1 MTITTASQP
10 KDSAGDRESLHQRL
24 WARASADHEML
35 DALEAARKKKLQKKK
50 RKAEQQSS

>member
-1 MTITTASQP
+1 MTITTATQP
-10 KDSAGDRESLHQRL
+10 KDSAGESLHQRL

>member
-1 MTITTASQP
+1 MTITTATQP
-10 KDSAGDRESLHQRL
+10 KDSAADRESLHQRL

-35 DALEAARKKKLQKKK
+35 DALEATRKKKLQKKK